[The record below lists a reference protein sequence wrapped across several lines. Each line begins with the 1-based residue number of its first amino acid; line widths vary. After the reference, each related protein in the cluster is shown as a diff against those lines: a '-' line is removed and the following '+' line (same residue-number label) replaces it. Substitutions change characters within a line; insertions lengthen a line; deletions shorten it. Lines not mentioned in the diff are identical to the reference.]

1 MRTRQPSIISDEQ
14 CSHATLMS
22 IFHPRKT
29 DRMLRVPS
37 HPFPF
42 IVHTHACMNSIMSG
56 KSQSTRD
63 VFLSPL
69 CKWIWKG
76 RKWTFSWHRYA
87 GLIVPQMS
95 VQVMRKVE
103 LAHTWQQRASRW
115 IFGLVQRKQ
124 TGSGAALGR
133 NTVLGVKQGAT
144 GEQKGAESRSWDMR
158 WFVWLLNLWQ
168 NPSSPL
174 ASFFLHG

>member
-95 VQVMRKVE
+95 VQVMRRGGGGKRFASTF
-103 LAHTWQQRASRW
+103 LCCIIKHWATSHSPIFHKGHFTNNQPWALQCTLNHQRTLQGIKLLSLFSW
-115 IFGLVQRKQ
+115 
-124 TGSGAALGR
+124 
-133 NTVLGVKQGAT
+133 VLYST
-144 GEQKGAESRSWDMR
+144 LESLDGMC
-158 WFVWLLNLWQ
+158 
-168 NPSSPL
+168 
-174 ASFFLHG
+174 